1 MPRSGLSASRNRM
14 AVNCP
19 ARRSSIFAH
28 SERTPFNRWDRVMDQ
43 PSSRFTRARIVNFVQ
58 QAAKFGAVGA
68 VGLVVDVGVFNLL
81 RATVLNPELVASG
94 PIIAKIIST
103 TIAIVVNWIGN
114 RYWTF
119 GSQRT
124 GRTVREG
131 VEFFVVSIAGMGIAV
146 GCLWF
151 SREILGFTSVLAD
164 NIASNVIGLALGA
177 AFRFVL
183 YRYWVFAPNRAVS
196 RGPVDPLP
204 AAQ

>member
-1 MPRSGLSASRNRM
+1 M

-19 ARRSSIFAH
+19 ARRSTIFAH
-28 SERTPFNRWDRVMDQ
+28 YPALTIQCAPFNRRDPTIAQ
-43 PSSRFTRARIVNFVQ
+43 LPSRLTRARIGAFAV

-68 VGLVVDVGVFNLL
+68 VGLVVDVALFNLL
-81 RATVLNPELVASG
+81 RATVLSPESMASG

-103 TIAIVVNWIGN
+103 AVAILVNWIGN
-114 RYWTF
+114 RFWTF

-131 VEFFVVSIAGMGIAV
+131 VEFFAVSIAGMAISV

-151 SREILGFTSVLAD
+151 SREVLGYTSLLAD

-177 AFRFVL
+177 AFRFL
-183 YRYWVFAPNRAVS
+183 MYRYWVFAPSRAILGEQS
-196 RGPVDPLP
+196 APQLTGS
-204 AAQ
+204 